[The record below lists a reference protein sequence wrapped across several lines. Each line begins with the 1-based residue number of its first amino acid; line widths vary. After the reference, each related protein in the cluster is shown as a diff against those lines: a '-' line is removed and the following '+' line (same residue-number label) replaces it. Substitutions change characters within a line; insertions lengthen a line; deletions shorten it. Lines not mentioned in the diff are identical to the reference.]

1 MSPNFEKIN
10 QKFDETDAEKLVK
23 AALGQDAFDRKER
36 KKTFNLDEQMGELEV
51 GLQNLY
57 FDLFADLKANP
68 KGEDEY
74 RQELYRAI
82 NETEQQLFSFW
93 RQAYPKKPEIRIHQ
107 EVGNR
112 IEEIKQEVLQKINP
126 EKTEVQEKAKEE
138 SKEKAA

>member
-10 QKFDETDAEKLVK
+10 QNFEEADAEKLVK
-23 AALGQDAFDRKER
+23 AALGQDAFERKE
-36 KKTFNLDEQMGELEV
+36 KKMALDFDERMGELET

-57 FDLFADLKANP
+57 FDLFSDLKANP
-68 KGEDEY
+68 KGEDDY
-74 RQELYRAI
+74 RQELYKTI

-112 IEEIKQEVLQKINP
+112 VEEIKQEVLQKINP
-126 EKTEVQEKAKEE
+126 EKAAIQEKEEAKEE
-138 SKEKAA
+138 AA